1 MGGVGLA
8 PTVRF
13 PSNGNDDCLLSL
25 AHLSFSLAGRKQP
38 KATEIIILCLPS
50 CLHSVDSAYY
60 IDMKYKISRV
70 SAPGPHHPDCC
81 VSSRGVSLLIVVCL
95 SLYSISL
102 ICMFYFPSS
111 VSCLCGE
118 LCTRMYETQQNR

>member
-8 PTVRF
+8 PTIGF
-13 PSNGNDDCLLSL
+13 LSICNDYYRRGL
-25 AHLSFSLAGRKQP
+25 AHP
-38 KATEIIILCLPS
+38 KTQSKTTEIIILCLTS
-50 CLHSVDSAYY
+50 VLHSVDSAYY
-60 IDMKYKISRV
+60 IDIKYKISRV

-81 VSSRGVSLLIVVCL
+81 VSNKGESCLSLFIVVCL
-95 SLYSISL
+95 SLYNIVHL

-118 LCTRMYETQQNR
+118 LCTRMYETQQNK